1 MNQEA
6 DSAILTGLVERVHGL
21 LLGLDRRDRLETA
34 NEFVGWLQRQT
45 REQLDNIARGML
57 LRVLRCA
64 GDPVNYR
71 ILERLDLVN
80 AVNAADLMPK
90 TGLDRVAVSER
101 LNDLA
106 QVGLVSHDLVN
117 GQVRGTSLAVGV
129 LALVERIAVQAGGN
143 LLDGL
148 SKTRRDQVE
157 PGIDFHPD
165 SSRDTP

>member
-6 DSAILTGLVERVHGL
+6 DAAIMAGLVERVHSL

-34 NEFVGWLQRQT
+34 DEFVGWLQRQT
-45 REQLDNIARGML
+45 REQLDDIARGML

-71 ILERLDLVN
+71 ILERLDLLN
-80 AVNAADLMPK
+80 AVNAADLMPT

-106 QVGLVSHDLVN
+106 QVGLISQDLVD
-117 GQVRGTSLAVGV
+117 GQVRGTSLAIGV
-129 LALVERIAVQAGGN
+129 RALVERISVQAGGK

-148 SKTRRDQVE
+148 SNQE
-157 PGIDFHPD
+157 PRGDITEAGPEDLPV
-165 SSRDTP
+165 